1 LPRLAQA
8 WPHGSLALAAYAL
21 SLRTLPRPRTRS
33 RRVGKRPLRIMPN
46 MSAREVILLG
56 TSSQVPT
63 RARGHNALFLRW
75 DDLGILFD
83 PGEGTQR
90 QMLLAGIAATQI
102 THIAITHFHGDHCL
116 GLAAMLQRISL
127 DRVPHP
133 VHVLFPASGQVFF
146 ERLRYAAIYREQANI
161 VPCPLRYPDTPG
173 SQGSPLQEAWSR
185 DDVQLFIAPL
195 DHRVECF
202 GYRLQEREGRRMRPD
217 LLREAGVFGPH
228 VRELI
233 DHGAI
238 EVGGRTVRLEQ
249 VSEPRRGQAF
259 SLVMDTRPCPGALQL
274 AQGADLLVCESTFL
288 SSEAEEAHDYQHM
301 TAAQAATL
309 ARDAAA
315 RTLLL
320 THFSQRYTSLDG
332 FIAEAGAI
340 FPDVVV
346 GPDFT
351 RVPVPAREEK
361 SA

>member
-1 LPRLAQA
+1 
-8 WPHGSLALAAYAL
+8 
-21 SLRTLPRPRTRS
+21 
-33 RRVGKRPLRIMPN
+33 

-133 VHVLFPASGQVFF
+133 VHVFFPASGQVFF
-146 ERLRYAAIYREQANI
+146 DRLRYAAIYHEQANI
-161 VPCPLRYPDTPG
+161 VPRPLRWPDG
-173 SQGSPLQEAWSR
+173 HADPLQEVWSR
-185 DDVQLFIAPL
+185 DDLQLFIAPL

-202 GYRLQEREGRRMRPD
+202 GYRLQERDGRRMRPD
-217 LLREAGVFGPH
+217 LLRAAGVFGPH

-233 DHGAI
+233 ESGQIAVDN
-238 EVGGRTVRLEQ
+238 RLVRLQ
-249 VSEPRRGQAF
+249 DVSEPRRGQVF
-259 SLVMDTRPCPGALQL
+259 SLVMDTRPCEGAGQL
-274 AQGADLLVCESTFL
+274 AKGADLLVSESTFL

-309 ARDAAA
+309 AKDAGA

-332 FIAEAGAI
+332 FVAEASAI
-340 FPDVVV
+340 HSDVIV

-351 RVPVPAREEK
+351 RVPLPARDDK
-361 SA
+361 HD

>member
-1 LPRLAQA
+1 M
-8 WPHGSLALAAYAL
+8 
-21 SLRTLPRPRTRS
+21 RS
-33 RRVGKRPLRIMPN
+33 

-133 VHVLFPASGQVFF
+133 VHVLFPASGQAFF
-146 ERLRYAAIYREQANI
+146 ERLRYASIYREQANI
-161 VPCPLRYPDTPG
+161 VPCPLRYRDDA
-173 SQGSPLQEAWSR
+173 SERLQEVWSR

-195 DHRVECF
+195 DHRIECV
-202 GYRLQEREGRRMRPD
+202 GYRLQERDGRRMRPD

-238 EVGGRTVRLEQ
+238 DVAGHTVKLEH
-249 VSEPRRGQAF
+249 VSEPRRGQVF
-259 SLVMDTRPCPGALQL
+259 SLVMDTRPCPGAADL

-309 ARDAAA
+309 ARDAQA

-332 FIAEAGAI
+332 FVAEAGAI

-351 RVPVPAREEK
+351 RVPLPPREEK
-361 SA
+361 SS

>member
-1 LPRLAQA
+1 
-8 WPHGSLALAAYAL
+8 
-21 SLRTLPRPRTRS
+21 
-33 RRVGKRPLRIMPN
+33 

-90 QMLLAGIAATQI
+90 QMLMAGIAATQI

-133 VHVLFPASGQVFF
+133 VYVLFPASGQVFF
-146 ERLRYAAIYREQANI
+146 ERLRYASVYREGANI
-161 VPCPLRYPDTPG
+161 VPCPLRYQDPPASLSHG
-173 SQGSPLQEAWSR
+173 LQEAWSR

-195 DHRVECF
+195 DHRIDCL
-202 GYRLQEREGRRMRPD
+202 GYRLQERDGRRMRPD
-217 LLREAGVFGPH
+217 LLREAGVAGPQ

-233 DHGAI
+233 DRGQI
-238 EVGGRTVRLEQ
+238 EVAGRTVRLDQ
-249 VSEPRRGQAF
+249 VSEPRRGQVF
-259 SLVMDTRPCPGALQL
+259 SLVMDTRPCPGADDL

-288 SSEAEEAHDYQHM
+288 SSEAQEAHDYQHM

-309 ARDAAA
+309 AQKAGA

-320 THFSQRYTSLDG
+320 THFSQRYTSLEG
-332 FIAEAGAI
+332 FAAEAGAI
-340 FPDVVV
+340 FPGVVV

-351 RVPVPAREEK
+351 RVPVPPREEK
-361 SA
+361 SG

>member
-1 LPRLAQA
+1 
-8 WPHGSLALAAYAL
+8 
-21 SLRTLPRPRTRS
+21 
-33 RRVGKRPLRIMPN
+33 

-116 GLAAMLQRISL
+116 GLSAMLQRISL

-133 VHVLFPASGQVFF
+133 VHVFFPASGQVFF
-146 ERLRYAAIYREQANI
+146 DRLRYAAIYREQANI
-161 VPCPLRYPDTPG
+161 VPRPLHWPAG
-173 SQGSPLQEAWSR
+173 HAEPLQEVWSR
-185 DDVQLFIAPL
+185 DDLQLFIAPL

-202 GYRLQEREGRRMRPD
+202 GYRLQERDGRRMRPD
-217 LLREAGVFGPH
+217 LLRTAGVFGPH

-233 DHGAI
+233 ESGQIDI
-238 EVGGRTVRLEQ
+238 DGRPVRLQEGI
-249 VSEPRRGQAF
+249 EPRRGQVF
-259 SLVMDTRPCPGALQL
+259 SLVMDTRPCDGAGQL
-274 AQGADLLVCESTFL
+274 AKGADLLVSESTFL

-309 ARDAAA
+309 AKDAGA

-332 FIAEAGAI
+332 FVAEASAI
-340 FPDVVV
+340 HSDVIV

-351 RVPVPAREEK
+351 RVPLPARDDK
-361 SA
+361 HD

>member
-1 LPRLAQA
+1 
-8 WPHGSLALAAYAL
+8 
-21 SLRTLPRPRTRS
+21 
-33 RRVGKRPLRIMPN
+33 
-46 MSAREVILLG
+46 MSAREVVLLG

-90 QMLLAGIAATQI
+90 QMLIAGIAATQI

-116 GLAAMLQRISL
+116 GLAAILQRISL

-133 VHVLFPASGQVFF
+133 VEIVYPASGQVFF
-146 ERLRYAAIYREQANI
+146 DRLRYAAIYREASTL
-161 VPCPLRYPDTPG
+161 VLRPL
-173 SQGSPLQEAWSR
+173 SPSGDGLQEVWSR
-185 DDVQLFIAPL
+185 DDVQLLAAPL

-202 GYRLQEREGRRMRPD
+202 GYRLQERDSRRMRPD
-217 LLREAGVFGPH
+217 RLREAGVFGPQ

-233 DHGAI
+233 DQGSL
-238 EVGGRTVRLEQ
+238 EVSGRTVRLEE

-259 SLVMDTRPCPGALQL
+259 ALVMDTRPCPGAERL
-274 AQGADLLVCESTFL
+274 AERADLLVCESTFQN
-288 SSEAEEAHDYQHM
+288 SEAQEAHDYQHM

-309 ARDAAA
+309 ARDAGAH
-315 RTLLL
+315 TLVL
-320 THFSQRYTSLDG
+320 THFSQRYTTLDG
-332 FIAEAGAI
+332 FIAEATPI
-340 FPDVVV
+340 FGNVIV

-351 RVPVPAREEK
+351 RVPVPPRPPHDEG